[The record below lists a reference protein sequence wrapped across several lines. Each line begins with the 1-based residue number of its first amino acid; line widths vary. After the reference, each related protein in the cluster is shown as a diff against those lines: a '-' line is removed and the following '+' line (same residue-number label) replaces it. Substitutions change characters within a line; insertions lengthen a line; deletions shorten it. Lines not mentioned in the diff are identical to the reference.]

1 MTFNFRSTRAAAMLS
16 LTASLLL
23 STAAHAQS
31 YSQSPLFDGMADL
44 PPVAERL
51 PDSPLVL
58 APVESIGQYGG
69 TLRNISGD
77 DLGWLRQLVMIEP
90 FAKWER
96 DVSGMRPNV
105 LEGWVWNDAY
115 TEVTLNFRP
124 GMKWS
129 DGAPVTADDFMFF
142 WNDMVLNEDVPV
154 TYPGGTI
161 VNEVPMTVEKIDDFH
176 IKLTFAAPNPLFIE
190 LASRGHYNSA
200 AWLVPAHFL
209 RQFHPDFSDAAD
221 TTQLMTYFETTSR
234 LQQIGMPTLS
244 AWMVTEYQPGER
256 VVLQRNPYYWKV
268 DTEGHQLPYI
278 DTIDTTLA
286 TPAAVGQATL
296 LNSIGGN
303 LDFQARDYAISDI
316 SLLLQNQEAGDY
328 SVKMWSRGDFA
339 WPWLMITY
347 DYKDAGI
354 VDLFYQAD
362 FRRALSHAM
371 DRDKI
376 NDIVFFGLAT
386 PRQFALSPESPEFGT
401 PEGAA
406 FYQEWANSYI
416 DFDPALAAS
425 LLDGIGVVDA
435 DGDGWRDR
443 PDGTRLQLIVDV
455 PASSPESI
463 STMDLVKQDWEAV
476 GLETILNTIDWS
488 TIDARAASGDLMIR
502 AWPSAAGWGL
512 LSAATVWA
520 PVEAFSWSMGGI
532 SISRY
537 FQSGGTDGTPPRPG
551 SMLEQLQTAYAA
563 AVATVDPV
571 ARDAA
576 LLAAYQIHLDEGPI
590 TLGTVGE
597 LPSPVV
603 VSNRLR
609 NVQDT
614 GLVGS
619 WDLGFPGTADPEQF
633 YFAE

>member
-16 LTASLLL
+16 LTASLFL
-23 STAAHAQS
+23 SAAAQAQS

-105 LEGWVWNDAY
+105 LEGWAWNDAY

-244 AWMVTEYQPGER
+244 AWMVTDYQPGER

-328 SVKMWSRGDFA
+328 TVKMWSRGDFA

-416 DFDPALAAS
+416 EFDPAQAAA

-597 LPSPVV
+597 LPSAVV